1 MSQQIKNKS
10 RVADHGEVFTSS
22 REVNGMLDLVDHET
36 RRIDSRFLEPACGS
50 GNFLAP
56 VLERK
61 LEVVNERYRRSQ
73 LEYERAGVIAVSS
86 IYGVDI
92 LLDNVEECRERLY
105 EIFKASYTGL
115 FGTKVK
121 EECLR
126 TVRVILEK
134 NILWG
139 DALSMLR
146 ADGTGEPIVFT
157 EWTAVNG
164 RKIKRREYKLANLM
178 AYQPM
183 EGDTLFSDLG
193 EEAFLPKPIR
203 EYPLIDFL
211 EIID

>member
-1 MSQQIKNKS
+1 MSHQIKNKN

-22 REVNGMLDLVDHET
+22 REVNGMLDLVHHET

-61 LEVVNERYRRSQ
+61 LGVVNQRYRRSQ

-105 EIFKASYTGL
+105 EMFKAFYTGL

-157 EWTAVNG
+157 EWTAVNA
-164 RKIKRREYKLANLM
+164 RKIKRREYKLTNLM
-178 AYQPM
+178 VYQPM